1 MILSLGLI
9 LLSLQLQ
16 LLDMH
21 WCVVGVAVAGGGVV
35 VEGSNTWILQKAAAT
50 LRKVQP
56 ISQAAILENFSVLTP
71 GEKPPCTPGW
81 TNHIQVT
88 RRNRILGSYF
98 CFKNNWDQLN
108 RTEFGYVDVRCWNFC
123 GNGLV

>member
-1 MILSLGLI
+1 MDITKGRRN
-9 LLSLQLQ
+9 
-16 LLDMH
+16 
-21 WCVVGVAVAGGGVV
+21 VA
-35 VEGSNTWILQKAAAT
+35 EGPAD
-50 LRKVQP
+50 QP
-56 ISQAAILENFSVLTP
+56 GSHLENFSVLTP